1 MEDDPKNS
9 NQDLLI
15 GIVIWAFFSIAV
27 MRGLEFFDLKS
38 YIRHLLMP
46 GILFYLFLFYW
57 LLKSDKF
64 LKYWRFL
71 LSILTISLIFHITEL
86 VIIKYVRLSFR
97 EDDLLRLLM
106 MLIVSVVMSSVL
118 YLISLIVKKV
128 SKI

>member
-15 GIVIWAFFSIAV
+15 GIVVWAFFSIAV

>member
-15 GIVIWAFFSIAV
+15 GIVVWAFFSIAV

-57 LLKSDKF
+57 LLKSGKF